1 MTVIALVFVVL
12 KHSLQRRGEIH
23 LYLGPVPE
31 FLLVNSATRLFL
43 MAFGFERLKLT
54 AYIYLLHS
62 QPRIMHFA
70 YSDWFTH
77 SWLSAHIP

>member
-31 FLLVNSATRLFL
+31 FLLDNAATRRFS
-43 MAFGFERLKLT
+43 MAVGFERLKLT
-54 AYIYLLHS
+54 AYIYIE
-62 QPRIMHFA
+62 RERV
-70 YSDWFTH
+70 
-77 SWLSAHIP
+77 